1 MADNYKPD
9 SKVDMNSRKF
19 TSKYGYSR
27 DIDRTGDVPLANI
40 STNSTLH
47 NETSL
52 NNNPDKESTID
63 QRTFKVPSANS
74 VLKKYPLKLTP
85 ISKGENKLSE
95 YFGATPPADKQYDQY
110 SRSFQ

>member
-1 MADNYKPD
+1 MANTYKPD
-9 SKVDMNSRKF
+9 SKVAMETRKF
-19 TSKYGYSR
+19 QSEFGYSR
-27 DIDRTGDVPLANI
+27 DISNDDIPAAN
-40 STNSTLH
+40 NYNESTLH

>member
-9 SKVDMNSRKF
+9 SKVDMNSRRH

-27 DIDRTGDVPLANI
+27 DIGEDDIPAANI
-40 STNSTLH
+40 GINSTLH

>member
-27 DIDRTGDVPLANI
+27 DIGDDDIPAAN
-40 STNSTLH
+40 NRNDSTLH